1 MTTVLAVAN
10 QKGGVGKTTTAIN
23 LSAALA
29 QRGHPV
35 LLVDIDPQA
44 NATAGLGLTAP
55 LGRSTYQLLLDETPL
70 AEIILPTA
78 LERLWVAPASP
89 DLAGAEVELA
99 TADARQLRLRQAL
112 EGATAPYRFVIVDC
126 PPSLGLLTVN
136 GLTAAGEVVVPVQC
150 EYLALEGLGRL
161 VHTLDLVR
169 RSLNHGLRLRGLLL
183 TMYDRR
189 TGLSRQVAEEVRRH
203 FPKTFR
209 TVIPRSVRLGEAP
222 SHGLPIHAYDP
233 RSPAA
238 AAYAALADEILDAV
252 PAPVEVVQ

>member
-23 LSAALA
+23 LAAVVA
-29 QRGHPV
+29 QRGYCV

-44 NATAGLGLTAP
+44 NATAGLGLGAP
-55 LGRSTYQLLLDETPL
+55 AGGSTYQLVLEGMPLDR
-70 AEIILPTA
+70 IVLPTA
-78 LERLWVAPASP
+78 WERLWLAPSAT

-99 TADARQLRLRQAL
+99 PLDEREYRLSSAL
-112 EGATAPYRFVIVDC
+112 GGATDDYDYVIIDC

-136 GLTAAGEVVVPVQC
+136 GLTAAQEVIVPVQC

-161 VHTLDLVR
+161 VHTLELVR
-169 RSLNHGLRLRGLLL
+169 RSLNPGLRLRGLLL

-189 TGLSRQVAEEVRRH
+189 TSLSRQVAEEVRRH
-203 FPKTFR
+203 FPNTFS
-209 TVIPRSVRLGEAP
+209 TVIPRSVRLSEAP
-222 SHGLPIHAYDP
+222 SHGVPIHAYEP

-238 AAYAALADEILDAV
+238 AAYDALAEEVLGVVGAT
-252 PAPVEVVQ
+252 AEVVQ